1 MTDKNKTGWS
11 LSLINIDD
19 ILIWDYIDV
28 LNLRSD
34 LLLSGL
40 FFLLGVH
47 WLLDYLLC
55 LLFGFS
61 LGLLL
66 LLFLDGGLVLLAAFT
81 ADGAKVGIL
90 TEVDD
95 LIDLFLDLLLLL
107 ARWSLVGILLSLLGL
122 LV

>member
-19 ILIWDYIDV
+19 IFIWDYIDI

-40 FFLLGVH
+40 LFLLGVH
-47 WLLDYLLC
+47 WLLDHLLC

-95 LIDLFLDLLLLL
+95 LVDLFLDLLLLL

>member
-11 LSLINIDD
+11 LSLINIDY
-19 ILIWDYIDV
+19 ILIWDYIDI

-47 WLLDYLLC
+47 WLFDHLLC

-95 LIDLFLDLLLLL
+95 LVDLFLDLLLLL

>member
-19 ILIWDYIDV
+19 ILIWDYIDI

-40 FFLLGVH
+40 LFLLGVH
-47 WLLDYLLC
+47 WLLDHLLC

-95 LIDLFLDLLLLL
+95 FVDLFLDLLLLL

>member
-19 ILIWDYIDV
+19 ILIWDYIDI

-40 FFLLGVH
+40 LFLLGVH
-47 WLLDYLLC
+47 WLLDHFLC

-95 LIDLFLDLLLLL
+95 LVDLFLDLLLLL

>member
-19 ILIWDYIDV
+19 ILIWDYIDI

-40 FFLLGVH
+40 LFLLGVH
-47 WLLDYLLC
+47 WLLDHLLC

-90 TEVDD
+90 TKVDD
-95 LIDLFLDLLLLL
+95 LVDLFLDLLLLL

>member
-19 ILIWDYIDV
+19 ILIWDYIDI

-47 WLLDYLLC
+47 WLLDHLLC

-95 LIDLFLDLLLLL
+95 LVDLFLDLLLLL

>member
-19 ILIWDYIDV
+19 ILIWDYIDI

-40 FFLLGVH
+40 LFLLGVH
-47 WLLDYLLC
+47 WLLDHLLC

-66 LLFLDGGLVLLAAFT
+66 LLFFDGGLVLLAAFT

-95 LIDLFLDLLLLL
+95 LVDLFLDLLLLL

>member
-19 ILIWDYIDV
+19 ILIWDYIDI

-40 FFLLGVH
+40 LFLLGVH
-47 WLLDYLLC
+47 WLLDHLLC

-61 LGLLL
+61 PGLLL

-81 ADGAKVGIL
+81 ADGAKVSIL

-95 LIDLFLDLLLLL
+95 LVDLFLDLLLLL

>member
-19 ILIWDYIDV
+19 ILIWDYIDI

-40 FFLLGVH
+40 LFLLGVH
-47 WLLDYLLC
+47 WLLDHLLC

-95 LIDLFLDLLLLL
+95 LVDLFLDLLLLL